1 MKTRILTSIAIT
13 LTLVIMFVLKIY
25 VSPFFF
31 DAFFMVVAG
40 VAAYEISKLLS
51 RCGLYN
57 NIYLSVANPML
68 ITLAT
73 LLGII
78 YNLGFGYV
86 ILINLAIIVFLA
98 LVTFIWQLS
107 LPKQTKKE
115 IKVRNLKPN
124 VALFSFK
131 KALNTTISLIYPT
144 FLFLFMI
151 FINHLDEIAFGKID
165 NFGGIAGLVMLI
177 FALLIPI
184 FTDTFAMLTG
194 MLIGGKKLAPKVSPN
209 KTISGSIGGTLFC
222 VLLSA
227 CVYLIFGSIDF
238 FAAFVN
244 NFEIWKLIII
254 VFVGSVVAQFGDLI
268 ESFIKRK
275 ASVKDSGKALPGH
288 GGMLDRIDSYIL
300 VAPLVLLAFCFVLI

>member
-1 MKTRILTSIAIT
+1 
-13 LTLVIMFVLKIY
+13 
-25 VSPFFF
+25 
-31 DAFFMVVAG
+31 
-40 VAAYEISKLLS
+40 
-51 RCGLYN
+51 
-57 NIYLSVANPML
+57 
-68 ITLAT
+68 
-73 LLGII
+73 
-78 YNLGFGYV
+78 
-86 ILINLAIIVFLA
+86 
-98 LVTFIWQLS
+98 
-107 LPKQTKKE
+107 
-115 IKVRNLKPN
+115 
-124 VALFSFK
+124 
-131 KALNTTISLIYPT
+131 
-144 FLFLFMI
+144 MI

>member
-124 VALFSFK
+124 VALQH
-131 KALNTTISLIYPT
+131 NNISYLSN
-144 FLFLFMI
+144 LF
-151 FINHLDEIAFGKID
+151 
-165 NFGGIAGLVMLI
+165 
-177 FALLIPI
+177 
-184 FTDTFAMLTG
+184 
-194 MLIGGKKLAPKVSPN
+194 
-209 KTISGSIGGTLFC
+209 
-222 VLLSA
+222 
-227 CVYLIFGSIDF
+227 
-238 FAAFVN
+238 
-244 NFEIWKLIII
+244 
-254 VFVGSVVAQFGDLI
+254 VFVYDFHKSFG
-268 ESFIKRK
+268 
-275 ASVKDSGKALPGH
+275 
-288 GGMLDRIDSYIL
+288 
-300 VAPLVLLAFCFVLI
+300 